1 MQKMHLKRND
11 TVKVTSGKDKGKSGR
26 VLRVYPD
33 TQRALVEKINMI
45 YAHVRPN
52 PQKNIQGGIVQKENP
67 IHVSNLM
74 VVCPSCKQAS
84 RIGHTFLADG
94 SKVRVCKKCD
104 ANIDK

>member
-1 MQKMHLKRND
+1 MQKIHIKRND
-11 TVKVTSGKDKGKSGR
+11 TVQVLSGKDKGKSGR

-67 IHVSNLM
+67 IHVSKLM
-74 VVCPSCKQAS
+74 VVCPSCKQS
-84 RIGHTFLADG
+84 TRIGHSILTDG
-94 SKVRVCKKCD
+94 TKVRICKKCD